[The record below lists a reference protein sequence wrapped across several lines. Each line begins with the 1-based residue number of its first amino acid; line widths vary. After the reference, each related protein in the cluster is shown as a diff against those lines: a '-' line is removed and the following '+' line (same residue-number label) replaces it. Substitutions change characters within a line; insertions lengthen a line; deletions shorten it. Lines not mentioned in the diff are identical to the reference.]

1 MSVQTT
7 ADERRDE
14 AKELIKQAYK
24 CLTEALDQD
33 TWGAKDYNE
42 SYIET
47 MEEALDSLRK
57 MARKL

>member
-7 ADERRDE
+7 ADNKNDE

-24 CLTEALDQD
+24 CLLEALDED
-33 TWGAKDYNE
+33 TWGAKEYKE

-47 MEEALDSLRK
+47 MEDAVDTLRRLS
-57 MARKL
+57 RKL